1 MIIDSDHETKL
12 FDMIQNLPKV
22 DCEKAVYER
31 RDLKDRR
38 GFLI

>member
-1 MIIDSDHETKL
+1 
-12 FDMIQNLPKV
+12 MIQNLPKV

-38 GFLI
+38 GFLIWVKRNARVAPDY